1 MNATIKRLSRLLLP
15 MVGTVKGRYGHDP
28 YSYTAQTTVLPSLYD
43 VPKLAKLP
51 EAAERWMLETQ
62 LLRNRNSIVDTL
74 SDATLLIQDVLRTV
88 K

>member
-1 MNATIKRLSRLLLP
+1 
-15 MVGTVKGRYGHDP
+15 
-28 YSYTAQTTVLPSLYD
+28 LYD

-74 SDATLLIQDVLRTV
+74 SDAARLIQDVLRAV